1 MATTEQLEERFRR
14 AEGHRLA
21 SERQVEA
28 NIGIKE
34 SLESMEQAL
43 KAMERSIDGLTLK
56 LTTFME
62 QQARVLALETET
74 LGKLNKYMDDW
85 L

>member
-1 MATTEQLEERFRR
+1 MTQRLEEEFEA
-14 AEGHRLA
+14 AEERRLA
-21 SERQVEA
+21 SERRIEA
-28 NIGIKE
+28 NIRIKE
-34 SLESMEQAL
+34 SIETMEQAL

-74 LGKLNKYMDDW
+74 LTTLNKYLEDW
-85 L
+85 V